1 MLRIVRLTETITT
14 DVLVEIDEGQDAEDI
29 VSAIQNAY
37 DFDTAKSGCYD
48 SDYKDIT
55 DEFGFKDEKSMKS
68 FADITY
74 LKKDYRMEDLSL

>member
-29 VSAIQNAY
+29 VCAIQNAY
-37 DFDTAKSGCYD
+37 DFDTNKGSYE
-48 SDYKDIT
+48 SDYEDIT
-55 DEFGFKDEKSMKS
+55 DEFGFKDEKSMKL

-74 LKKDYRMEDLSL
+74 LKKDYRMEDLGL